1 MDKKDKLDLAIVS
14 VFTIIFSIASSI
26 LSYMKYISFHDTV
39 FDLGVSSDLIK
50 NATSYPIQYQKLIY
64 FLMFP
69 VYHFFPSQIG
79 LMVFQDAFICAGSIP
94 LYFISRKIIENRIYS
109 VIISILWLMYFP
121 VTGVQWFD
129 FHFMALF
136 PTLFLIGF
144 AFFVYGRYKESL
156 VFMYLA
162 GITDLLAPVILIFF
176 IIILVIKKSKVP
188 KYYLYAILIPIIAV
202 MVSVIIIEPT
212 YITGFINFHS
222 LSANPV
228 ILYSSLNR
236 KILYF
241 VLAGI
246 PLAMI
251 SFIVPEI
258 ILIIPY
264 MGLVFAHNYM
274 PYFQPVLYQY
284 PALIASGMFISFI
297 YGLKRI
303 ESKKFKVQ
311 IKHVM
316 PVVIAITI
324 ITWLLFT
331 PYGNLIT
338 DNNSGIPYANDLSM
352 GNYDANSSIT
362 CTIEDKE
369 LNSMIMKIPE
379 GSSVAIQNNM
389 PQLVQS
395 YNYVVPFNNY
405 NGSPEYI
412 ITDPYS
418 TWFYDIAISPGSYTN
433 TVSLANEKLS
443 SGSYGILY
451 EESGMILMEKGYTGT
466 PKQFIPYEV
475 NVTNNSVINFMP
487 PGNYSVHSNV
497 NITLIDNN
505 EIYNITSANGMA
517 TLILKNYITHVI
529 IVSRSNK
536 IITFTQENYIF

>member
-1 MDKKDKLDLAIVS
+1 MVPMA
-14 VFTIIFSIASSI
+14 FIFISM
-26 LSYMKYISFHDTV
+26 LLKYPSYVY
-39 FDLGVSSDLIK
+39 DLI
-50 NATSYPIQYQKLIY
+50 NI
-64 FLMFP
+64 
-69 VYHFFPSQIG
+69 
-79 LMVFQDAFICAGSIP
+79 
-94 LYFISRKIIENRIYS
+94 
-109 VIISILWLMYFP
+109 
-121 VTGVQWFD
+121 
-129 FHFMALF
+129 
-136 PTLFLIGF
+136 
-144 AFFVYGRYKESL
+144 
-156 VFMYLA
+156 
-162 GITDLLAPVILIFF
+162 
-176 IIILVIKKSKVP
+176 
-188 KYYLYAILIPIIAV
+188 
-202 MVSVIIIEPT
+202 
-212 YITGFINFHS
+212 HS
-222 LSANPV
+222 LYNNPG

-246 PLAMI
+246 PLALI

-264 MGLVFAHNYM
+264 MGLVFAHNYI

-284 PALIASGMFISFI
+284 PALIASGIFISFI

-303 ESKKFKVQ
+303 EPKKFKVQ
-311 IKHVM
+311 IKQIM

-338 DNNSGIPYANDLSM
+338 DNNSGIPYANEISM
-352 GNYDANSSIT
+352 GNYGTYSSIT
-362 CTIEDKE
+362 CTVEDKE

-395 YNYVVPFNNY
+395 YNFVLPFNNY

-418 TWFYDIAISPGSYTN
+418 TWFYDVSISLGSYTN
-433 TVSLANEKLS
+433 TVSLTNEKLS
-443 SGSYGILY
+443 SGNYGILY

-475 NVTNNSVINFMP
+475 KTMNNSVINFMP
-487 PGNYSVHSNV
+487 PGNYSVHSNA

-505 EIYNITSANGMA
+505 GIYNITSVNGMA

-529 IVSRSNK
+529 IVSRSNQ
-536 IITFTQENYIF
+536 IITFIQENYIF

>member
-1 MDKKDKLDLAIVS
+1 MDKKDKLGLAIVS

-26 LSYMKYISFHDTV
+26 LLYMKYISFHDTV

-50 NATSYPIQYQKLIY
+50 NATSSSVQYQKLIY

-94 LYFISRKIIENRIYS
+94 LYFISRKIIENRKYS

-121 VTGVQWFD
+121 LTGVQWFD

-144 AFFVYGRYKESL
+144 GFFVYGRYKESL

-188 KYYLYAILIPIIAV
+188 KYYLYTILIPIITV

-222 LSANPV
+222 LSANPG

-236 KILYF
+236 KVLYF

-246 PLAMI
+246 PLALI

-258 ILIIPY
+258 ILIMPY
-264 MGLVFAHNYM
+264 TGLVFAHNYI

-338 DNNSGIPYANDLSM
+338 DNNSGIPYANEISM
-352 GNYDANSSIT
+352 GNYDAYSSIT
-362 CTIEDKE
+362 RTIEDKE

-395 YNYVVPFNNY
+395 YNYVLPFNNY

-418 TWFYDIAISPGSYTN
+418 TWFYNVSISPGSYTN

-451 EESGMILMEKGYTGT
+451 EESGMVLMEKGYTGT

-475 NVTNNSVINFMP
+475 TAMNNSIINFMP
-487 PGNYSVHSNV
+487 PGNYSVNSNANV
-497 NITLIDNN
+497 RLVTGGETYNLISDNGYSHFK
-505 EIYNITSANGMA
+505 I
-517 TLILKNYITHVI
+517 KKYITNV
-529 IVSRSNK
+529 K
-536 IITFTQENYIF
+536 IEFSSAQKIKFIQQNYIF

>member
-1 MDKKDKLDLAIVS
+1 MDKKDKLGLAIVS

-39 FDLGVSSDLIK
+39 FDLGVSSVLIK
-50 NATSYPIQYQKLIY
+50 NATSNSIEYQKLIY

-69 VYHFFPSQIG
+69 VYHFLPSQIG

-94 LYFISRKIIENRIYS
+94 LYFISRKIVENRKYS

-121 VTGVQWFD
+121 LAGVQWFD

-176 IIILVIKKSKVP
+176 IIILVIKKSKAP
-188 KYYLYAILIPIIAV
+188 KYYLYTILIPIITV
-202 MVSVIIIEPT
+202 MVSVIIIEPGN
-212 YITGFINFHS
+212 IAGFINFHS
-222 LSANPV
+222 ISTNPG

-246 PLAMI
+246 PLAFI
-251 SFIVPEI
+251 SFIAPEI

-264 MGLVFAHNYM
+264 MGLVFAHNYI

-284 PALIASGMFISFI
+284 PALIASGIFISFI

-338 DNNSGIPYANDLSM
+338 DNNSGIPYANEISM
-352 GNYDANSSIT
+352 GNYEAYSSIT
-362 CTIEDKE
+362 CTVEDKE
-369 LNSMIMKIPE
+369 LNSMIVKIPD

-395 YNYVVPFNNY
+395 YHFVLPFNNY

-418 TWFYDIAISPGSYTN
+418 IWFYNVGISPGTYTN
-433 TVSLANEKLS
+433 TMSLVNEKLG

-451 EESGMILMEKGYTGT
+451 EESGMILMEKGATGQA
-466 PKQFIPYEV
+466 KEFIPYEA
-475 NVTNNSVINFMP
+475 NATNNSIINFMP
-487 PGNYSVHSNV
+487 PGNYSVHSNANV
-497 NITLIDNN
+497 KLITGGKTYNLIS
-505 EIYNITSANGMA
+505 EKGYSQFTIP
-517 TLILKNYITHVI
+517 KYITNV
-529 IVSRSNK
+529 K
-536 IITFTQENYIF
+536 IEFNSTQDITFIQKNPIL

>member
-1 MDKKDKLDLAIVS
+1 MQKQTKLDIIIVS
-14 VFTIIFSIASSI
+14 AFTILFSI
-26 LSYMKYISFHDTV
+26 LSSIISYLKYISFHDSV
-39 FDLGVSSDLIK
+39 YDLGVSSDLIK
-50 NATSYPIQYQKLIY
+50 NALSDPVAYNKLIY
-64 FLMFP
+64 FLIFP
-69 VYHFFPSQIG
+69 IYHFFPSQIG
-79 LMVFQDAFICAGSIP
+79 LMVFQDSFICAGSIP
-94 LYFISRKIIENRIYS
+94 LYFLAKKVIENRKYA
-109 VIISILWLMYFP
+109 VIISLLWLIYFP
-121 VTGVQWFD
+121 LSGVEWFD

-144 AFFVYGRYKESL
+144 AFFVYGKYKQSL
-156 VFMYLA
+156 IFMFLA
-162 GITDLLAPVILIFF
+162 GITDLLAPIIVIFFVIILI
-176 IIILVIKKSKVP
+176 IKKTKVP
-188 KYYLYAILIPIIAV
+188 RFYFYTLMVPMAFIFISMLLKYPSYIYGLI
-202 MVSVIIIEPT
+202 
-212 YITGFINFHS
+212 NLHS
-222 LSANPV
+222 LYNNPG

-246 PLAMI
+246 PLALI

-264 MGLVFAHNYM
+264 MGLVFAHNYI

-284 PALIASGMFISFI
+284 PALIASGIFISFI

-303 ESKKFKVQ
+303 ESKKLKVQ

-338 DNNSGIPYANDLSM
+338 DNNSGIPYANEISM
-352 GNYDANSSIT
+352 GNYDAYSSIT
-362 CTIEDKE
+362 CTVEDKE
-369 LNSMIMKIPE
+369 LNSMIVKIPE

-395 YNYVVPFNNY
+395 YNYVLPSNNY

-418 TWFYDIAISPGSYTN
+418 IWFYNVGISPGTYTD
-433 TVSLANEKLS
+433 TLSLANEKLD

-451 EESGMILMEKGYTGT
+451 EESGMILMEKSYTGYMH
-466 PKQFIPYEV
+466 F
-475 NVTNNSVINFMP
+475 S
-487 PGNYSVHSNV
+487 
-497 NITLIDNN
+497 
-505 EIYNITSANGMA
+505 
-517 TLILKNYITHVI
+517 
-529 IVSRSNK
+529 
-536 IITFTQENYIF
+536 